1 VSVLVYASIVGVL
14 LLVPQHLLPLPE
26 RRVDVAFVDTLDF
39 VEQVAKPEPP
49 PPPPPPP
56 EPEMS
61 PPAPPP
67 PPPPVKATPK
77 IVPKPVAPPVEKPK
91 LAEKP
96 APKAPPAAAAPIVRP
111 EQKVRRLDRPPPLKE
126 FRAPREIPT
135 DVPKEADPS
144 EDKGVAVYGEPGRG
158 DPAGL
163 EGGVARGGVAGGSVG
178 GVVELPDGAQ
188 PPRLLAGATIPAY
201 PPEARAD
208 RKTGVVVLKA
218 IVYADGTVGDVRVIE
233 GEEPFA
239 SAAVRAVRS
248 WRYEP
253 ARLNGQPI
261 AVYREIRIPFK
272 LAG

>member
-1 VSVLVYASIVGVL
+1 VYASIAGTL
-14 LLVPQHLLPLPE
+14 LLLPQHLLPVPE
-26 RRVDVAFVDTLDF
+26 QRVDVAFVDKLDF
-39 VEQVAKPEPP
+39 VEPVAKPEPP
-49 PPPPPPP
+49 PPPPA
-56 EPEMS
+56 
-61 PPAPPP
+61 PPAPELS
-67 PPPPVKATPK
+67 PPPPVQAAA
-77 IVPKPVAPPVEKPK
+77 PKPIPPPVEKPK
-91 LAEKP
+91 P
-96 APKAPPAAAAPIVRP
+96 APQAPPAAAAPIVRP
-111 EQKVRRLDRPPPLKE
+111 EQRVRRLDRPPPLKE

-158 DPAGL
+158 DAAGL

-178 GVVELPDGAQ
+178 GVIELPDGAEA
-188 PPRLLAGATIPAY
+188 PRLLAGATIPPY
-201 PPEARAD
+201 PPEARAA

-218 IVYADGTVGDVRVIE
+218 IVYADGTVGDVRVVE

-239 SAAVRAVRS
+239 SAAVQAVRS

-272 LAG
+272 LSG